1 MVLYQE
7 DPGRASMERIG
18 GEDTGVPTSIRK
30 VVVSSFIGTT
40 IEWYAYFIYGTAAA
54 LVFPALFFPDFSELA
69 GTLLS
74 FSTFA
79 VGFAAR
85 PLGGIIFGH
94 YGDRIGRKAM
104 LVTTLLIMG
113 IATFLVGC
121 LPGFDQIGIWAPVL
135 LVVLRLTQ
143 GLGLGGE
150 WGGAVLMSV
159 EHSPPERRGL
169 NGSWPQMGAPAG
181 LVLATGVFAAVSAIT
196 GDAFEVWGWRVPFL
210 LSIVLIV
217 VGLFIRLRIYE
228 SPAFSQV
235 RESGTEAGMPIVD
248 VLRSYPKNV
257 ALGVGSRIGIDAA
270 FYILAVYS
278 LTHISTNLG
287 LSQNIGLLAVSIAAL
302 IEVFSIPSF
311 GSVSDRVGRKPVL
324 TGGAAL
330 LGIWMFPF
338 FGLLNTKSAI
348 LIILA
353 TIVGLSIAHAAVYSS
368 QGSFY
373 AELFGTRVRYSGASF
388 SYQVSGIFG
397 GALAPIIAT
406 WLYPQGGTTLIAAY
420 IAALCALSVMCYALA
435 PETYRKDIYAE
446 EPQERQLVTEQ
457 G

>member
-1 MVLYQE
+1 
-7 DPGRASMERIG
+7 MERVG

-30 VVVSSFIGTT
+30 VVVASFIGTT
-40 IEWYAYFIYGTAAA
+40 IEWYDYFIYGTAAA
-54 LVFPALFFPDFSELA
+54 LVFPALFFPDFSQLA

-85 PLGGIIFGH
+85 PLGGVSFGH

-113 IATFLVGC
+113 VATFLVGL
-121 LPGFDQIGIWAPVL
+121 LPTFDQIGIWAPIL
-135 LVVLRLTQ
+135 LVVLRITQ

-150 WGGAVLMSV
+150 WGGAVLMAV
-159 EHSPPERRGL
+159 EYSPPEQRGL

-210 LSIVLIV
+210 LSIVLIG

-235 RESGTEAGMPIVD
+235 RESGTEARMPIVD
-248 VLRSYPKNV
+248 VLRIYPKNV

-278 LTHISTNLG
+278 LAHISENLG
-287 LSQNIGLLAVSIAAL
+287 LSPNVGLLAVSIAAL
-302 IEVFSIPSF
+302 IEIFTIPSF
-311 GSVSDRVGRKPVL
+311 ASLSDRVGRKPL
-324 TGGAAL
+324 LIGGAAL

-338 FGLLNTKSAI
+338 FGLLNTKSTV

-353 TIVGLSIAHAAVYSS
+353 TIVGLSIAHAAVYGA

-397 GALAPIIAT
+397 GALAPLVAT
-406 WLYPQGGTTLIAAY
+406 WLYPKGGTTLIATYVAV
-420 IAALCALSVMCYALA
+420 LCALSVVCYALA
-435 PETYRKDIYAE
+435 AETYRKDIYAE
-446 EPQERQLVTEQ
+446 EPQERRLVAEQ

>member
-1 MVLYQE
+1 
-7 DPGRASMERIG
+7 MERVG

-30 VVVSSFIGTT
+30 VVVASFIGTT
-40 IEWYAYFIYGTAAA
+40 IEWYDYFIYGTAAA
-54 LVFPALFFPDFSELA
+54 LVFPALFFPDFSQLA

-85 PLGGIIFGH
+85 PLGGVIFGH

-113 IATFLVGC
+113 VATFLVGL
-121 LPGFDQIGIWAPVL
+121 LPTFDQIGIWAPIL
-135 LVVLRLTQ
+135 LVVLRITQ

-150 WGGAVLMSV
+150 WGGAVLMAV
-159 EHSPPERRGL
+159 EYSPPEQRGL

-210 LSIVLIV
+210 LSIVLIG

-235 RESGTEAGMPIVD
+235 RESGTEARMPIVD
-248 VLRSYPKNV
+248 VLRIYPKNV

-278 LTHISTNLG
+278 LAHISENLG
-287 LSQNIGLLAVSIAAL
+287 LSPNVGLLAVSIAAL
-302 IEVFSIPSF
+302 IEIFTIPSF
-311 GSVSDRVGRKPVL
+311 ASLSDRVGRKPL
-324 TGGAAL
+324 LIGGATL

-338 FGLLNTKSAI
+338 FGLLNTKSTV

-353 TIVGLSIAHAAVYSS
+353 TIVGLSIAHAAVYGA

-397 GALAPIIAT
+397 GALAPLVAT
-406 WLYPQGGTTLIAAY
+406 WLYPKGGTTLIATYVAV
-420 IAALCALSVMCYALA
+420 LCALSVVCYALA
-435 PETYRKDIYAE
+435 AETYRKDIYAE
-446 EPQERQLVTEQ
+446 EPQERRLVAEQ

>member
-1 MVLYQE
+1 
-7 DPGRASMERIG
+7 MERIG
-18 GEDTGVPTSIRK
+18 GEDTGVPSSIRK

-40 IEWYAYFIYGTAAA
+40 IEWYDYFIYGTAAA

-94 YGDRIGRKAM
+94 FGDKIGRKAM

-113 IATFLVGC
+113 VATFLVGC
-121 LPGFDQIGIWAPVL
+121 LPTFDQIGVWAPIL

-159 EHSPPERRGL
+159 EHSPPEQRGL

-210 LSIVLIV
+210 LSIILIG

-235 RESGTEAGMPIVD
+235 RESGTEARMPIID
-248 VLRSYPKNV
+248 VFRTYPKNV

-278 LTHISTNLG
+278 LTHISANLG
-287 LSQNIGLLAVSIAAL
+287 LSPNIGLLAVSIAAL
-302 IEVFSIPSF
+302 IEIFTIPSF
-311 GSVSDRVGRKPVL
+311 GSLSDRVGRKPL
-324 TGGAAL
+324 LIGGATL
-330 LGIWMFPF
+330 LGIWTFPF
-338 FGLLNTKSAI
+338 FGLLNTKSTI

-353 TIVGLSIAHAAVYSS
+353 TIVGLSIAHAAVYAV

-388 SYQVSGIFG
+388 SYQFSGIFG
-397 GALAPIIAT
+397 GALAPLIAT

-420 IAALCALSVMCYALA
+420 VAALCALSVVCYVLA
-435 PETYRKDIYAE
+435 AETYRKDIYAE
-446 EPQERQLVTEQ
+446 DSQERRLVAEQ